1 MYEDE
6 YAEDIIERYSDMP
19 FIQRVMRDTEDFPK
33 YTSEIMNFGAT
44 FQTLSYGPRNSWN
57 AWEAPLRKFFQVGK
71 LELDDGDAKILENE
85 LEGKEEK
92 ETVESAEPIRPIHGM
107 ILFFELY
114 KLERDIIFFKAHSYI
129 THALLYGDGRA
140 GVTFIRNFIN
150 NKLGVFG
157 AVAVLSTPDKPI
169 AGKSKKNAWKVPKIF
184 PVVLK
189 KPKKKEFDDALQ
201 IKIAK
206 LYPSYSMFD
215 QLMDGKGLTLQNL
228 RFKVKEILEEI
239 EDAYYGYDVSAI
251 RNGWK
256 SNVTDE
262 QLKLV
267 EFRLMLLFFI
277 GVKEVQD
284 KMIKEDQ
291 FFKKVKEQFDL
302 VESTGTLFFY
312 DDSYP
317 ETVKQF
323 MKKEKIISFSKATI
337 RQSYELTKEERK
349 KSENNFVKLLLDFET
364 HIGVKNVFT
373 KGRGL
378 AS

>member
-33 YTSEIMNFGAT
+33 YKSEIMNFGAT

-57 AWEAPLRKFFQVGK
+57 AWEAPLRKFFEKKELK
-71 LELDDGDAKILENE
+71 LEDEDGEKLKNE
-85 LEGKEEK
+85 LADEEK
-92 ETVESAEPIRPIHGM
+92 NETDETAEPIRPIHGM

-150 NKLGVFG
+150 NKLGVIG
-157 AVAVLSTPDKPI
+157 AAAVLSKPDKPI
-169 AGKSKKNAWKVPKIF
+169 AGKTKKIPKDS
-184 PVVLK
+184 VSLT
-189 KPKKKEFDDALQ
+189 KPKLKEFNDKLQ

-206 LYPSYSMFD
+206 IYPSYSVFD
-215 QLMDGKGLTLQNL
+215 HFMDAKGKALDIL
-228 RFKVKEILEEI
+228 RYTVRDIVEDTN
-239 EDAYYGYDVSAI
+239 DAYYGYDVSTI

-256 SNVTDE
+256 SNVNDE
-262 QLKLV
+262 QFKLV

-277 GVKEVQD
+277 GVNDLQKR
-284 KMIKEDQ
+284 MIEEDSFFEKVKDQ
-291 FFKKVKEQFDL
+291 FNL
-302 VESTGTLFFY
+302 AESFTPLFLY
-312 DDSYP
+312 DDFYP
-317 ETVKQF
+317 ITVENF
-323 MKKEKIISFSKATI
+323 MKKEKITSFSKATI

-349 KSENNFVKLLLDFET
+349 KSANNFVKLLLDYEN
-364 HIGVKNVFT
+364 HPGVKHVFT